1 MNTDLTGLFL
11 IALRIPYLF
20 LENKKRKNRKNVVFE
35 VVLFDSTKFYQ
46 RGIFRESSLKPK

>member
-1 MNTDLTGLFL
+1 MNTDLTGSFL

-46 RGIFRESSLKPK
+46 RGIFSREQLKT